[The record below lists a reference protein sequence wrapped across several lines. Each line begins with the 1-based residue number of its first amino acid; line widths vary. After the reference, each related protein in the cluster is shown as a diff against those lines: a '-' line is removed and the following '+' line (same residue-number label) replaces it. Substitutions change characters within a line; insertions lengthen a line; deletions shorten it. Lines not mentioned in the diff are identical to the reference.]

1 MLSCTDSDYIFTFSC
16 LASFYHFQTDG
27 GEKRRGVRVRMLVT
41 PGLKANPRYGAIR
54 KVLQKELAFMATKNV
69 NKRIVRAI
77 WC

>member
-1 MLSCTDSDYIFTFSC
+1 
-16 LASFYHFQTDG
+16 
-27 GEKRRGVRVRMLVT
+27 MLVRT
-41 PGLKANPRYGAIR
+41 GLTANPGFGAIR